1 MSDDR
6 RRGVIR
12 LKPATGDRPVRPP
25 AEERAKRPPEN
36 TPVRPPERTPA
47 RPPEAT
53 PARPPE
59 RTPARPPERTPA
71 RPSGK
76 TPARRTDTLLT
87 KAAPRGL
94 VAGRGVLQAN
104 LNWSASTGADLD
116 LGCLVELADG
126 SREAVQA
133 LGNTFGSLTA
143 PPYVQLDQDDRS
155 GASSD
160 GETLRTHLEYR
171 SRIRRLLVYT
181 YVYEGAVDFRSLGA
195 AVTVTAP
202 SASFRILLDDAPQG
216 ATACAI
222 ALIDSGEGGLSVRR
236 EVRWF
241 TPAHGL
247 SNQQLIDQAY
257 GFGLEWVW
265 ATKD

>member
-1 MSDDR
+1 MGDDR

-12 LKPATGDRPVRPP
+12 LKPATGDRTVRPP
-25 AEERAKRPPEN
+25 AEERAKRPPEKM
-36 TPVRPPERTPA
+36 PAPPPET
-47 RPPEAT
+47 
-53 PARPPE
+53 
-59 RTPARPPERTPA
+59 
-71 RPSGK
+71 

-94 VAGRGVLQAN
+94 VAGRGLLQAN
-104 LNWSASTGADLD
+104 LNWAASTGADLD
-116 LGCLVELADG
+116 LGCLIELADG
-126 SREAVQA
+126 TRDVVQA
-133 LGNTFGSLTA
+133 LGNSFGALTA

-171 SRIRRLLVYT
+171 ARIRRLLVYT

-202 SASFRILLDDAPQG
+202 SADFRILLDDAPQG

-222 ALIDSGEGGLSVRR
+222 ALIDSGAGGMTVRR

-241 TPAHGL
+241 TPARGL
-247 SNQQLIDQAY
+247 SNQQLIDEAY

-265 ATKD
+265 CTKD